1 MPRIRVLTFGLMTAV
16 LASGYGVMFTVLDD
30 FRDDYGI
37 RAEWLG
43 VIVGVG
49 FLSSFVAQIF
59 LAPIADRGYARA
71 LVIGGIVLNLI
82 GLLGMAIGETVTVL
96 LIARFIMGIGVGGA
110 TPAVRRIVINGDPER
125 LGNNLGLLLAA
136 DVAGFAAGPV
146 VSALL
151 VPSFGIP
158 APFLVIAGVS
168 VLTLPVI
175 VRADVNEAA
184 ADAAPQSH
192 FAFDL
197 LRLRPMMAALLMGA
211 ALFLMIGTFDALWA
225 IVLDDLDASE
235 FVSNL
240 GIAIFALPLIFL
252 GSYGGRLAQRL
263 GPFRFGPFGLL
274 LGATYMFLYGF
285 MPTGFLMLAVGIVHG
300 ICDGLT
306 VSSNAIAVGMVAPPE
321 RQASAQGMLGAAQ
334 TLTGGIT
341 AVLAGVLY
349 GWGGR
354 VLAYTACSIVMVGLA
369 AAAWVLAGPE
379 FRARRGDIALTPVE
393 PAPAIG

>member
-1 MPRIRVLTFGLMTAV
+1 
-16 LASGYGVMFTVLDD
+16 
-30 FRDDYGI
+30 
-37 RAEWLG
+37 
-43 VIVGVG
+43 
-49 FLSSFVAQIF
+49 
-59 LAPIADRGYARA
+59 
-71 LVIGGIVLNLI
+71 
-82 GLLGMAIGETVTVL
+82 
-96 LIARFIMGIGVGGA
+96 MGIGVGGA

-146 VSALL
+146 VSAWLG
-151 VPSFGIP
+151 PSFGIP

-252 GSYGGRLAQRL
+252 GSYGGRLAQRV

-300 ICDGLT
+300 VCDGLT

-354 VLAYTACSIVMVGLA
+354 VLAYTTCSVVMIALA

-379 FRARRGDIALTPVE
+379 FRARRGDIALATVE
-393 PAPAIG
+393 PATAIG

>member
-49 FLSSFVAQIF
+49 FLSSFVSQIV

-71 LVIGGIVLNLI
+71 LVIGGVVLNLV
-82 GLLGMAIGETVTVL
+82 GLLGMAIGETVTL
-96 LIARFIMGIGVGGA
+96 LLVARFVMGIGVGGA

-175 VRADVNEAA
+175 VRAEVNEAA
-184 ADAAPQSH
+184 AGAAPQSH

-235 FVSNL
+235 FVSNV

-252 GSYGGRLAQRL
+252 GSYGGRLAQRV

-285 MPTGFLMLAVGIVHG
+285 MPSGILMLTVGIVHG

-354 VLAYTACSIVMVGLA
+354 VLAYTTCSVVMVGLA
-369 AAAWVLAGPE
+369 AAAWVFAGPE
-379 FRARRGDIALTPVE
+379 FRARRGDIVL
-393 PAPAIG
+393 APAEPVRAAG